1 MNYQDMTLNRIFL
14 DVVNS
19 IPTKIHEVLSTTWGK
34 FIAAL
39 IFCGSFLGD
48 RLPLLWY
55 IAAAVFIDALWGIST
70 AIKAKRFIFSKF
82 ITKSAIKIFA
92 YVSIYGVVALVEK
105 GYTDGDFMVTSS
117 IIASILITSELWSIL
132 GHIGIAYPDFLVVK
146 LLRRYLKGEMAK
158 KLGIPE
164 EELDDILDVKHGIS
178 KKNNADTHKQ
188 DHADE

>member
-1 MNYQDMTLNRIFL
+1 MNYQDITLNRIFL

-19 IPTKIHEVLSTTWGK
+19 IPTKISEVLTTTWGK

-55 IAAAVFIDALWGIST
+55 IAAAILIDALWGIST

-105 GYTDGDFMVTSS
+105 GYTDGEFMVTSS

-164 EELDDILDVKHGIS
+164 DELDKILY
-178 KKNNADTHKQ
+178 KKDDKATDNPET
-188 DHADE
+188 E